1 MKLKKALMT
10 FVLGG
15 ACFLAGCSSN
25 FKSVEEIQSEG
36 KLVVTT
42 NAEFAPFEFKEGSEY
57 LGIDMDFIKAYA
69 SYLNV
74 PIEIQDIDFDAAL
87 ISVSTNKSD
96 LAIAGITK
104 NSKREET
111 LSFSDSYYTASQVV
125 IVRKDSTYS
134 SLSGE
139 KEILAA
145 LSDAK
150 AKIGCQRG
158 TTGQYYI
165 EGDEDFE
172 FEGIP
177 NTSCVTYD
185 NGALA
190 VTALSNGQIDAVII
204 DEAPANMYCKKIEG
218 VEVLDAILTEEE
230 YAVAVAKGNDSL
242 VASLNEF
249 IAQMKKDGT
258 FETIVNKYYGQIEE

>member
-1 MKLKKALMT
+1 MKLKKALLT
-10 FVLGG
+10 IILGG
-15 ACFLAGCSSN
+15 ACVLVSCSSH
-25 FKSVEEIQSEG
+25 FQSVEEIQSKG
-36 KLVVTT
+36 KLVVAT
-42 NAEFAPFEFKEGSEY
+42 NAEFAPFEYKEGTEY
-57 LGIDMDFIKAYA
+57 LGIDMEIIKAYA

-74 PIEIQDIDFDAAL
+74 SIDIQDMDFDAAL
-87 ISVSTNKSD
+87 LSVSTNKANI
-96 LAIAGITK
+96 AIAGITK

-125 IVRKDSTYS
+125 IVSKDSSYS
-134 SLSGE
+134 TLSGE
-139 KEILAA
+139 EDILKA
-145 LSDAK
+145 LSDTH

-190 VTALSNGQIDAVII
+190 VTALANGQIDAVII
-204 DEAPANMYCKKIEG
+204 DEAPANMYCKKISG

-242 VASLNEF
+242 VASINEF
-249 IAQMKKDGT
+249 IAQMKQEGA
-258 FETIVNKYYGQIEE
+258 FETIVNKYYGQAEE